1 MFRAGNKIFASP
13 YKICLN
19 MRKENNQI
27 YFVWNS
33 KPAFSLDIIKCL
45 IAYNQD
51 GVCSLRGTNYII
63 FSLKIN

>member
-1 MFRAGNKIFASP
+1 
-13 YKICLN
+13 

>member
-1 MFRAGNKIFASP
+1 
-13 YKICLN
+13 

-63 FSLKIN
+63 FSLKINWYINYIDASKLMSRI